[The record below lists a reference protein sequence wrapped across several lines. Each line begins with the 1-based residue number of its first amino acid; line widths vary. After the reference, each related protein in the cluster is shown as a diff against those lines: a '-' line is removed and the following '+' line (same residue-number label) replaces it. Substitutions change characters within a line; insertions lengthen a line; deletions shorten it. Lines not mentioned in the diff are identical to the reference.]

1 MRNTT
6 TDRRGKFPMRRTV
19 VALFVAGSSVAA
31 TGVAA
36 AEPASSTG
44 PGTIVSS
51 RSLDAAELIPAAA
64 EGYRLVYRTTGRD
77 GTPEISGGNVYLPKG
92 TPPPGGWRVVSW
104 AHGTSGMAQGCAPN
118 LMGGIADTHDETPQL
133 ADYLAQG
140 YAVAA
145 TDYIGLGA
153 SGHYEYLAGPAE
165 GHAVLDIVRA
175 GRLVDSEISDSY
187 ALAGHSIGGH
197 AVLHAA
203 QLSSSYAP
211 ELDLRGTA
219 AFAPTSNYE
228 QLISALT
235 GPDLA
240 VSLPAGLQVRV
251 LMVLA
256 GLDHARPELAVTDYL
271 SERGKQVLAI
281 AESGEGCLK
290 SAEEALAGRPFGQ
303 LFTKPLSDP
312 TLTAALRDYMA
323 APTTGYH
330 RPLLILQGGADN
342 VQPIPTTILLQQQL
356 QQGNVNSR
364 LMLYPAANHFTL
376 LPQARHDTAEFLA
389 DILPSH

>member
-6 TDRRGKFPMRRTV
+6 TGPGVRIAVRRAIS
-19 VALFVAGSSVAA
+19 ALLVAGCSIPVA
-31 TGVAA
+31 GVAA
-36 AEPASSTG
+36 AEPAASSS

-51 RSLDAAELIPAAA
+51 RSLEAAELIPAAG

-77 GTPEISGGNVYLPKG
+77 GEPEISGGNVYLPAG

-104 AHGTSGMAQGCAPN
+104 AHGTSEMAQGCAPN

-133 ADYLAQG
+133 SDYLAQG

-153 SGHYEYLAGPAE
+153 SGHYEYLAGRAE

-175 GRLVDSEISDSY
+175 SRLVDSEISNSY

-228 QLISALT
+228 QLISALS

-240 VSLPAGLQVRV
+240 VPLPAGLQIRV

-281 AESGEGCLK
+281 AESGQGCLK

-312 TLTAALRDYMA
+312 ALTAALRDYMA
-323 APTTGYH
+323 APTTGYN

-342 VQPIPTTILLQQQL
+342 VQPMPTTILLQQQL
-356 QQGNVNSR
+356 HQSNLDSR

-376 LPQARHDTAEFLA
+376 LPQARHDTTAFLA
-389 DILPSH
+389 HILPSH